1 MLGLG
6 FIWLLGA
13 AALAEDGLERVAS
26 RVRIG
31 DERGA
36 LKEISLLPERR
47 SDDDDLRYL
56 EGRLLLDVGRSCE
69 AMATLARTPSTL
81 PESLRA
87 DSLRRWATAAAQCG
101 NCAEA
106 RPLLL
111 SAGSTSVAISR
122 RNRAIAADCAVQLG
136 ELETAA
142 EELSRLT
149 RSNNGVSNRVALL
162 AVLSDVYVELGRP
175 DEAQEAALEAWKVAV
190 HPGQQAAARKLE
202 ARASPELADRI
213 ERAEKMVEALRFDKA
228 VEELEAIELEADSP
242 LAARWHHVYGMAL
255 FRTRNRYLDA
265 ARVLHGSALLGGPH
279 EIEDAFHSARAL
291 SRADQDA
298 RAIRAY
304 RRFAQR
310 YPHNRRAAEARFLAA
325 WLEIRLGRSNGEK
338 QMERL
343 VRGKSPLRGRWRRS
357 ALWELG
363 FRAFETRRYAR
374 AARFLGKYTPLATS
388 AMDKARGFYWL
399 GRAYRRGPK
408 AVQAYREA
416 IAVEPLHWYA
426 VLAAQRLRK
435 LAVEPPGPF
444 ENAISPSSVEVPN
457 EALPLPE
464 TFEVYRSL
472 GLDLDGIVWLNG
484 HENELVSEHP
494 KPQRIPLLTGLY
506 RDAGAYREAL
516 LVAQRRMVYLR
527 SDPAQHRWWWDAAYP
542 MPWRSIVDE
551 HRGELPRALIY
562 ATMRQES
569 GFRPEVV
576 SRAGAVGLMQ
586 LMPELASKLTG
597 KAVTRP
603 MLRVPE
609 TNIALGLQEMA
620 ALAADF
626 DDVYPL
632 SIAAYNAGQSR
643 VRRWLKESRKME
655 LDRFV
660 ERIPFNETRNY
671 VRRVS
676 SHYARYAYL
685 DDPESGWPEL
695 PAFVNP

>member
-1 MLGLG
+1 MGCL
-6 FIWLLGA
+6 WLLGA
-13 AALAEDGLERVAS
+13 GALAADGLERLAS
-26 RVRIG
+26 LVRTG

-36 LKEISLLPERR
+36 LRELALLPERQR
-47 SDDDDLRYL
+47 DEDAVRYL
-56 EGRLLLDVGRSCE
+56 EGRLLLAVGRSCE

-81 PESLRA
+81 PESLRD
-87 DSLRRWATAAAQCG
+87 DSVRRWATAAAECG
-101 NCAEA
+101 NCTEA

-111 SAGSTSVAISR
+111 RASAASVAISR
-122 RNRAIAADCAVQLG
+122 RNRAIAATCAVQLG

-142 EELSRLT
+142 KELRSLT
-149 RSNNGVSNRVALL
+149 RSKRGVANRVALL
-162 AVLSDVYVELGRP
+162 AILSDVYVELQRP
-175 DEAQEAALEAWKVAV
+175 DDARDAALAAWIAAV
-190 HPGQQAAARKLE
+190 QPGQRAAALKLE
-202 ARASPELADRI
+202 QRAAPSAADRI
-213 ERAEKMVEALRFDKA
+213 ERAEAMVAALRFSAA
-228 VEELEAIELEADSP
+228 VNELEAIELEPDSE
-242 LAARWHHVYGMAL
+242 LSARWHHVYGMAL
-255 FRTRNRYLDA
+255 FRSRNRYLDA
-265 ARVLHGSALLGGPH
+265 ARTLHRSALLGG
-279 EIEDAFHSARAL
+279 EQAIEDAFHSARAL

-304 RRFAQR
+304 RRFAR
-310 YPHNRRAAEARFLAA
+310 SFPRHKRAAEARFLAA
-325 WLEIRLGRSNGEK
+325 WLEIRLGRPNGEK

-343 VRGKSPLRGRWRRS
+343 VRGSAQVRGRWRRA

-363 FRAFETRRYAR
+363 FRAFEMRRYAR
-374 AARFLGKYTPLATS
+374 AARFLSRYTLLATG
-388 AMDKARGFYWL
+388 AMDEARGYYWL

-408 AVQAYREA
+408 AVDAYRKA

-426 VLAAQRLRK
+426 VLAASRLKR
-435 LAVEPPGPF
+435 LQIEPPNPF
-444 ENAISPSSVEVPN
+444 EDAIAPSSVDVPN
-457 EALPLPE
+457 ERLPLPG

-472 GLDLDGIVWLNG
+472 GLDLDGIAWLKA
-484 HENELVSEHP
+484 HANELVAGQPTSRH
-494 KPQRIPLLTGLY
+494 IPLLTALY

-516 LVAQRRMVYLR
+516 LAARRRMVYLQ
-527 SDPAQHRWWWDAAYP
+527 SDPSQHRWWWDAAYP
-542 MPWRSIVDE
+542 MPWRSVVDE

-586 LMPELASKLTG
+586 IMPELASKLTG

-609 TNIALGLQEMA
+609 KNIELGLEEMA
-620 ALAADF
+620 ALATEF
-626 DDVYPL
+626 GQVYPL
-632 SIAAYNAGQSR
+632 SIAAYNAGKSR
-643 VRRWLKESRKME
+643 VKRWLKESRKME

-676 SHYARYAYL
+676 THYARYAYL
-685 DDPESGWPEL
+685 DDPDSGWPEL

>member
-1 MLGLG
+1 MGCAFLV
-6 FIWLLGA
+6 GA
-13 AALAEDGLERVAS
+13 GALAEDGLERLAS
-26 RVRIG
+26 LVRSG
-31 DERGA
+31 DERAA
-36 LKEISLLPERR
+36 LQQIALLPEQR
-47 SDDDDLRYL
+47 SDEDAVRYL
-56 EGRLLLDVGRSCE
+56 EGRLLLAVGRSCE

-81 PESLRA
+81 PESIRD
-87 DSLRRWATAAAQCG
+87 DSLRRWAIAAAECG

-106 RPLLL
+106 RPVLL
-111 SAGSTSVAISR
+111 SAGSDSVATSR
-122 RNRAIAADCAVQLG
+122 RNRAIAATCAVPLG

-142 EELSRLT
+142 EELHRLT
-149 RSNNGVSNRVALL
+149 RSKRGVSNRVALL
-162 AVLSDVYVELGRP
+162 AILSDVYVELQRP
-175 DEAQEAALEAWKVAV
+175 DDAHDAALEAWIAAV
-190 HPGQQAAARKLE
+190 QPGQQAAARELE
-202 ARASPELADRI
+202 QRASPNLADRI
-213 ERAEKMVEALRFDKA
+213 ERAEVMIAALRFDRA
-228 VEELEAIELEADSP
+228 VQELEAIELEADSA

-265 ARVLHGSALLGGPH
+265 ARTLHRSALLGGEH

-310 YPHNRRAAEARFLAA
+310 YPRHKRAAEARFLAA
-325 WLEIRLGRSNGEK
+325 WLEIRLGRANGEK

-343 VRGKSPLRGRWRRS
+343 VRGTSQVRGRWRRA

-374 AARFLGKYTPLATS
+374 AARFLRQYTPLATN
-388 AMDKARGFYWL
+388 AMDEARGHYWL

-408 AVQAYREA
+408 SLDAYREA

-426 VLAAQRLRK
+426 VLAAARIKK
-435 LAVEPPGPF
+435 LKVEPPKPF
-444 ENAISPSSVEVPN
+444 ENAVSPVSVEVPD
-457 EALPLPE
+457 EPLPMPQ

-472 GLDLDGIVWLNG
+472 GLDVDGIAWLKS
-484 HENELVSEHP
+484 HENALVADQPGSR
-494 KPQRIPLLTGLY
+494 RIPLLIRLY

-516 LVAQRRMVYLR
+516 LVARRRMVYFQ
-527 SDPAQHRWWWDAAYP
+527 SDPSQHRWWWDAAYP
-542 MPWRSIVDE
+542 MPWRSVVDE
-551 HRGELPRALIY
+551 YRGELPRALIY

-609 TNIALGLQEMA
+609 TNIALGLEEMA
-620 ALAADF
+620 ALAAEF
-626 DDVYPL
+626 DQVYPL
-632 SIAAYNAGQSR
+632 SIAAYNAGKSR
-643 VRRWLKESRKME
+643 VKRWLKESRRME

-676 SHYARYAYL
+676 THYARYAYL
-685 DDPESGWPEL
+685 DDPGSGWPAL